1 MASCGRKLFRPHVWQ
16 EWALWELSLSQ
27 GQQET
32 GVDFSQL
39 EQLEQLSL
47 EQLSLE
53 QVRKPSLSF

>member
-1 MASCGRKLFRPHVWQ
+1 MAGTGIMGVVT
-16 EWALWELSLSQ
+16 Q
-27 GQQET
+27 GKQET

-53 QVRKPSLSF
+53 QVRKLSQSF